1 MNERVRRIFGSH
13 PVSTSDTSDEGS
25 AVLRKAPGKE
35 RKRTLPVYP
44 IGRAASGSLN
54 WTGVVGRRRDCS
66 RALLFSNTQVWVFG
80 DHRSRAGAPVPT
92 VKTATRHAAYTS
104 GDKPPRGSVRE
115 DGCESVSLA
124 AASSERDGPEHQSQR
139 GPHRYPRAHVARS
152 RAHCRATAMPMTVD
166 IAMFMVI
173 PPCGAQIARYR
184 SEDRVVSGL
193 TPLDA

>member
-152 RAHCRATAMPMTVD
+152 RAHCRAD
-166 IAMFMVI
+166 
-173 PPCGAQIARYR
+173 RYADYSGYCHVHGDSSLR
-184 SEDRVVSGL
+184 GHQWVSL
-193 TPLDA
+193 T